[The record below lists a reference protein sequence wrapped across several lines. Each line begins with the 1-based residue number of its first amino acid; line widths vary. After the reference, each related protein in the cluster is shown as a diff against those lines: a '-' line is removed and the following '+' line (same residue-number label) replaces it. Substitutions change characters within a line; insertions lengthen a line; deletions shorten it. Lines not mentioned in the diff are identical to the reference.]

1 MYGMFAMQEGIR
13 QIRGEAAAQVDNPQV
28 SVVVGNGGMFAT
40 SGVLVF
46 GKQPRS

>member
-13 QIRGEAAAQVDNPQV
+13 QVRGEVAAQVDGVDV

-46 GKQPRS
+46 GKNPRP